1 MEYKFKQMKKRV
13 LITGATGFV
22 GYHLIKTALE
32 HDLEVYANVRS
43 SSAVEHLKH
52 FDIKFVDLDFNSIYL
67 LKRDIEEKKY
77 HYIVHAA
84 ATTKAPT
91 LQQYNEINATYTR
104 NLAVASTISSHKIEK
119 FVFLSSL
126 AALGPLNDENEIL
139 TDQTAANPVTNYGIS
154 KSLAETYLSEIVDL
168 PLIII
173 RPTAVYGPREKD
185 IFILFKTIRSGL
197 ELYIGSEA
205 QQLSFVYV
213 SDLAELIIKSLRS
226 NIVNKSYNISDG
238 QVYDRFALALYARQ
252 ALNKKTFSFNVPV
265 PIIKGLAWCMDGAYG
280 WFKKTP
286 ALNLDKVKELTA
298 RNWACS
304 IDNLRRDFNY
314 SPKYNLEQGISE
326 TIKWYKDN
334 NWL

>member
-1 MEYKFKQMKKRV
+1 MKKRV

-22 GYHLIKTALE
+22 GYHLIKTALD
-32 HDLEVYANVRS
+32 HGLEVFANVRS
-43 SSAVEHLKH
+43 SSAVEHLKP

-84 ATTKAPT
+84 GTTKAPT

-104 NLAVASTISSHKIEK
+104 NLAVASSLSVHKIEK
-119 FVFLSSL
+119 FVFVSSL
-126 AALGPLNDENEIL
+126 AALGPLTNENGVL
-139 TDQTAANPVTNYGIS
+139 TDQSAANPVTNYGIS
-154 KSLAETYLSEIVDL
+154 KSLAETYLSEIAEL
-168 PLIII
+168 PLIVV

-185 IFILFKTIRSGL
+185 IFILLKTIRSGL
-197 ELYIGSEA
+197 ELYIGNEA

-213 SDLAELIIKSLRS
+213 SDLAELIIKSLNS
-226 NIVNKSYNISDG
+226 NITNKSYNVSDG
-238 QVYDRFALALYARQ
+238 QIYDRFALALYARK

-265 PIIKGLAWCMDGAYG
+265 PLIKGLAWCMDSAYG
-280 WFKKTP
+280 LFKKTP

-304 IDNLRRDFNY
+304 IDNLCKDFDY
-314 SPKYNLEQGISE
+314 QPRYNLEKGMLE